1 MQFELLTQHQLGGHG
16 EDAELRAMLEELG
29 GINYL
34 VIFLRNLTQPIK
46 RSLVDQLKQYRT
58 QEQGSYEHFESVQ
71 DPLKH
76 PILPIDIYLDV
87 EKHREYEF

>member
-1 MQFELLTQHQLGGHG
+1 
-16 EDAELRAMLEELG
+16 MLEELG